1 MEYPGNKIINQVGV
15 VSSFMVR
22 HSQAKRMEPCTT
34 ALESVEVI
42 IADKDLSKI
51 ELPLRMQDWCQ
62 EIWKL
67 HDQW

>member
-1 MEYPGNKIINQVGV
+1 
-15 VSSFMVR
+15 MVR

-34 ALESVEVI
+34 ALESVEVT